1 MKKDKDSGRAFGS
14 FFIFP
19 FSHFYFHAMEIVF
32 ASNNAHKLEEVRTKL
47 PAHFKVLSLREVLG
61 DVDIPETGDTL
72 DENAS
77 IKSKYVFERTGKNC
91 FSDDTGLEIAALNGD
106 PGVYSARYAGENCS
120 FQDNMDKVLQNM
132 KRATDRSAC
141 FRTVISLILNGEEHF
156 FEGRV
161 DGEILLQ
168 EQGEKGF
175 GYDPIFQPEGYEESF
190 AQMTLEQK
198 NQISHR
204 GKAVQKLVDF
214 LSDL

>member
-1 MKKDKDSGRAFGS
+1 LKDY
-14 FFIFP
+14 ICL
-19 FSHFYFHAMEIVF
+19 MEIVF
-32 ASNNAHKLEEVRTKL
+32 ASNNAHKLKEVRTKL
-47 PAHFKVLSLREVLG
+47 PAHFKVLSLKEVLG

-132 KRATDRSAC
+132 KGASDRSAC
-141 FRTVISLILNGEEHF
+141 FRAVISLILNGEEHF

-175 GYDPIFQPEGYEESF
+175 GYDPIFRPEGYEESF
-190 AQMTLEQK
+190 AQMTLDQK

-214 LSDL
+214 LSNL